1 MEDMKNHRA
10 FGVFSLVPLLREDMK
25 KHRAFGVFSLV
36 PFLREDMKN
45 HRAFGVFSLVPS
57 WGIAPREL
65 CRSHEQ
71 LGDDIFRV
79 RHYAALAI
87 TPAAKNSQSVGCFLN
102 AAFDSP
108 FRTKKQMRLIII
120 NRIYFGTPV
129 GGRHEKTPNSRC
141 FFIGTLMG
149 NRTPDSA
156 VRGRRLNRLTMR
168 AYRVCL
174 VIIA

>member
-1 MEDMKNHRA
+1 
-10 FGVFSLVPLLREDMK
+10 MK
-25 KHRAFGVFSLV
+25 KQHKCAVLSLV
-36 PFLREDMKN
+36 PFLREDMKK
-45 HRAFGVFSLVPS
+45 HRDLGVFSLVPS

-108 FRTKKQMRLIII
+108 FRTKNKC
-120 NRIYFGTPV
+120 G
-129 GGRHEKTPNSRC
+129 
-141 FFIGTLMG
+141 
-149 NRTPDSA
+149 
-156 VRGRRLNRLTMR
+156 
-168 AYRVCL
+168 
-174 VIIA
+174 

>member
-1 MEDMKNHRA
+1 MKKHRA
-10 FGVFSLVPLLREDMK
+10 FGAFSLVPFLREDMK
-25 KHRAFGVFSLV
+25 KHRAFG
-36 PFLREDMKN
+36 
-45 HRAFGVFSLVPS
+45 AFSLVPS

-102 AAFDSP
+102 AAFDPP

-129 GGRHEKTPNSRC
+129 GGKHEKTPSFRCFFTGTPIEVKNQKTPSIRC

-168 AYRVCL
+168 AYRVCF

>member
-1 MEDMKNHRA
+1 MKKHRA
-10 FGVFSLVPLLREDMK
+10 FGAFSLVPFLREDMK
-25 KHRAFGVFSLV
+25 KHRAFG
-36 PFLREDMKN
+36 
-45 HRAFGVFSLVPS
+45 AFSLVPS

-102 AAFDSP
+102 AAFDPP

-129 GGRHEKTPNSRC
+129 GGKHEKTPKSRC
-141 FFIGTLMG
+141 FFTGTLMG

>member
-1 MEDMKNHRA
+1 MPDGNDSGTNGDGARLCCL
-10 FGVFSLVPLLREDMK
+10 FIGTLLREDMK
-25 KHRAFGVFSLV
+25 K
-36 PFLREDMKN
+36 

-129 GGRHEKTPNSRC
+129 GGKHEKTPNSRC

-156 VRGRRLNRLTMR
+156 VHGESNPRFRRER
-168 AYRVCL
+168 ATS
-174 VIIA
+174 

>member
-1 MEDMKNHRA
+1 MKRQHLCA
-10 FGVFSLVPLLREDMK
+10 VLSLVPLSGENMK
-25 KHRAFGVFSLV
+25 KHRNL
-36 PFLREDMKN
+36 
-45 HRAFGVFSLVPS
+45 GVFSLVPS

-102 AAFDSP
+102 AAFDPP

-129 GGRHEKTPNSRC
+129 GGKHEKTPSFRC
-141 FFIGTLMG
+141 FFTGTLMG